1 MQSLKGKRA
10 KVSNLSSTHA
20 LLKKLQFL
28 FELPTKL
35 NTCIDEENW
44 SLGVKFY
51 VKAEQVLLQ
60 YEHMP
65 SFRGIKNDCDA
76 IMEQLKLIL
85 KQRLKDSENS
95 SPQVMAE
102 SVHLLIQLKEPIH
115 ELCDSYLSTS
125 KIKLQESL
133 DDLSQQVEVAS
144 TSEMDILEFVDQAC
158 NGFMGD
164 LCLIIGHFN
173 DTFNTEKELIVADK
187 LNAFVLDLMS
197 IFMSILQTRM
207 LLEKNLSEAALLV
220 RAVDRFYRRVQGW

>member
-1 MQSLKGKRA
+1 MQMK
-10 KVSNLSSTHA
+10 
-20 LLKKLQFL
+20 
-28 FELPTKL
+28 
-35 NTCIDEENW
+35 EE
-44 SLGVKFY
+44 
-51 VKAEQVLLQ
+51 
-60 YEHMP
+60 
-65 SFRGIKNDCDA
+65 
-76 IMEQLKLIL
+76 LIL
-85 KQRLKDSENS
+85 KRRLEDSENS

-133 DDLSQQVEVAS
+133 DGMSQQVEVAS

-158 NGFMGD
+158 NGFMSD

-173 DTFNTEKELIVADK
+173 DTFNNEKQLIVADK

-197 IFMSILQTRM
+197 IFIAILQTRM
-207 LLEKNLSEAALLV
+207 LMEKNLSEAALLV